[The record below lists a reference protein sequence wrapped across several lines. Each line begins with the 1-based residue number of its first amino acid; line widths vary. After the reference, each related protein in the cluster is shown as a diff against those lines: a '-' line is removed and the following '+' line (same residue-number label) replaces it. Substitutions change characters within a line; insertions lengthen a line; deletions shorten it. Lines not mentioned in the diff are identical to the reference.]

1 MKGGRLRKG
10 VGNKV
15 RITSPGSPHNTPI
28 WKSLLGLRWPVR
40 DHHTAPHGGSGKRCS
55 SFAGRCRITT
65 QHPMGDPENFARP
78 SLPVPGSPHNTP
90 ITSLGLRWPVRDHHT
105 APHGKFGKHCS
116 SFAGRCGITTQHP
129 MGGPDLPAHAKKMGV
144 SSAGL
149 FPGFG
154 PPGELTLSVW
164 AGGRSGALGGGGGR
178 VGRGKGGW
186 VGGCLLCGALSWIRT
201 SR

>member
-1 MKGGRLRKG
+1 MVKGGRLRKG

-40 DHHTAPHGGSGKRCS
+40 DHHTAPHGGSGKHCS

-90 ITSLGLRWPVRDHHT
+90 ITSLGLRWPARDHHT

-129 MGGPDLPAHAKKMGV
+129 MGGPDLPAHAKKNG
-144 SSAGL
+144 S
-149 FPGFG
+149 
-154 PPGELTLSVW
+154 
-164 AGGRSGALGGGGGR
+164 
-178 VGRGKGGW
+178 
-186 VGGCLLCGALSWIRT
+186 LLCGALSWIRT

>member
-40 DHHTAPHGGSGKRCS
+40 DHHTAPHGGSGKHCS
-55 SFAGRCRITT
+55 SFDGRCRITT

-105 APHGKFGKHCS
+105 APHGKVGKHCS

-129 MGGPDLPAHAKKMGV
+129 MGGPDLPAHAKKWESPLRGSFLDSDLQV
-144 SSAGL
+144 SS
-149 FPGFG
+149 P
-154 PPGELTLSVW
+154 
-164 AGGRSGALGGGGGR
+164 SG
-178 VGRGKGGW
+178 GGW
-186 VGGCLLCGALSWIRT
+186 VGGWPGGWPGGWLKWFQ
-201 SR
+201 SRAEWGKDKAHIFAK